1 MRIVSW
7 NVQRAVADDDVWN
20 VLLQLDPD
28 IILLQEA
35 IDFSDTFTSK
45 YSTFHKFAVKENGE
59 KQIFGTAIAVKGEIL
74 SEISLSS
81 EIGWMDKGI
90 DYFEGNLLGAVI
102 KTKEGEQF
110 NVVSAYSPAWPMDK
124 KSLEGVDTTGIQLD
138 GNPDVWC
145 TEALWC
151 GLRDTMPKH
160 PGTWIVGGD
169 FNTSVL
175 FDIPSD
181 RGNRQ
186 FLQRLTDLGMAECL
200 STYQGNPTPTFK
212 HSRGS
217 IRHQLDY
224 IFVSDELFQ
233 DLGSCSTG
241 DKEAIFGNSLSDHL
255 PVIADFDLA

>member
-1 MRIVSW
+1 MRRAKTDSLSW
-7 NVQRAVADDDVWN
+7 NYFIEI
-20 VLLQLDPD
+20 DPD
-28 IILLQEA
+28 LALLQEVNEIPRSITDQYDYRYLKA
-35 IDFSDTFTSK
+35 RKQSGEDQRFGN
-45 YSTFHKFAVKENGE
+45 AVL
-59 KQIFGTAIAVKGEIL
+59 VKGEIEDDL
-74 SEISLSS
+74 SLSS
-81 EIGWMDKGI
+81 EIQWVKDEI
-90 DYFEGNLLGAVI
+90 NFFSGNLLSCVAKPTGQDPI
-102 KTKEGEQF
+102 K
-110 NVVSAYSPAWPMDK
+110 VVSAYSPAWPMDK
-124 KSLEGVDTTGIQLD
+124 KSLEGIDTTGIQLD

-186 FLQRLTDLGMAECL
+186 FLQRLTDLGMTECL

-212 HSRGS
+212 HSRSS

-224 IFVSDELFQ
+224 IFVSNELFQ
-233 DLGSCSTG
+233 DLGISNYVRPS
-241 DKEAIFGNSLSDHL
+241 SLAAL
-255 PVIADFDLA
+255 GVILN

>member
-1 MRIVSW
+1 
-7 NVQRAVADDDVWN
+7 
-20 VLLQLDPD
+20 
-28 IILLQEA
+28 LQEVT
-35 IDFSDTFTSK
+35 DFSDRFTSR
-45 YSTFHKFAVKENGE
+45 YSTFHKFAAKIDGE
-59 KQIFGTAIAVKGEIL
+59 KQTFGTAIAVKGEL
-74 SEISLSS
+74 VSEISLRS
-81 EIGWMDKGI
+81 EIEWIDKEI
-90 DYFEGNLLGAVI
+90 DYFEGNLLGATI
-102 KTKEGEQF
+102 KTNDGKQF
-110 NVVSAYSPAWPMDK
+110 NVVSAYSPAWAVDK

-160 PGTWIVGGD
+160 SGTWIVGGD

-224 IFVSDELFQ
+224 MFVSDELF
-233 DLGSCSTG
+233 LELNSCSTG
-241 DKEAIFGNSLSDHL
+241 KKKEIFGNSLSDHL
-255 PVIADFDLA
+255 PVIADFDLS